1 MDSENVLDLFNGMT
15 VTQAREFRKRIFPTL
30 RELRETVIGT
40 VDTEPRKTKAASKP
54 TKPTRKRAA
63 ATRKGK

>member
-1 MDSENVLDLFNGMT
+1 MDSENVLDLFDGMT
-15 VTQAREFRKRIFPTL
+15 VTQAREFRKRIIPTL

-40 VDTEPRKTKAASKP
+40 VDTEPRKTKATSEP